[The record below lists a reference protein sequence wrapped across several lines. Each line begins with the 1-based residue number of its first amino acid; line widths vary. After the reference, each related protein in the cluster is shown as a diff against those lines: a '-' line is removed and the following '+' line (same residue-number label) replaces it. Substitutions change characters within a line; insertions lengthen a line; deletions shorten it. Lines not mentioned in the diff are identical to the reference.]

1 MRVLENL
8 FIKIFS
14 LIVLALSVIIVLIG
28 FDVVEIKLFSD
39 IVKFLYSTELKS
51 KITLVV
57 SIIFILVALK
67 ILLTRRGKPKNSKE
81 GIILE
86 NGSGKLIISRESLD
100 NMIFNASKDVPGAE
114 NITSKT
120 YLDLE
125 QNLRVFVTV
134 TVSSDVSIKD
144 ISTRL
149 QAKIKSAIKQT
160 ADLEVSEVNVKIKN
174 IVNKKSKK
182 SKENNIKSEIVNIN
196 NDITNAESAE
206 ESKIEELK
214 NEEK

>member
-1 MRVLENL
+1 MRFLENL

-14 LIVLALSVIIVLIG
+14 LIVLALSIIVILIG
-28 FDVVEIKLFSD
+28 FDVVEIKIFSD
-39 IVKFLYSTELKS
+39 IVKLLYSTEIKA
-51 KITLVV
+51 KVTLIV
-57 SIIFILVALK
+57 SAIFILVALK
-67 ILLTRRGKPKNSKE
+67 ILLTRRGKPKNSKD

-149 QAKIKSAIKQT
+149 QSKIKSAIKQT
-160 ADLEVSEVNVKIKN
+160 ADLDVSEVNVKIKN

-182 SKENNIKSEIVNIN
+182 SKENIIKNEIVENQVPENNEIN
-196 NDITNAESAE
+196 NDEN
-206 ESKIEELK
+206 KIEEIK
-214 NEEK
+214 IEEK

>member
-1 MRVLENL
+1 MRFLENL

-14 LIVLALSVIIVLIG
+14 LIVLALSIIVILIG
-28 FDVVEIKLFSD
+28 LDIVEISIFAD
-39 IVKFLYSTELKS
+39 IVKLLYSTEIKS
-51 KITLVV
+51 KVTLILSAIFVLV
-57 SIIFILVALK
+57 SLK

-86 NGSGKLIISRESLD
+86 NGSGKLIISKESLD

-149 QAKIKSAIKQT
+149 QSKIKSAIKQT
-160 ADLEVSEVNVKIKN
+160 ADLDVSEVNVKIKN

-182 SKENNIKSEIVNIN
+182 NKENIIKNEIIENQVPENSEIG
-196 NDITNAESAE
+196 NDENKVE
-206 ESKIEELK
+206 EIKIEEK
-214 NEEK
+214 

>member
-1 MRVLENL
+1 MRFLENL

-14 LIVLALSVIIVLIG
+14 LIVLALSIIVILIG
-28 FDVVEIKLFSD
+28 FDVVEIKIFSD
-39 IVKFLYSTELKS
+39 IVKLLYSTEIKA
-51 KITLVV
+51 KVTLIV
-57 SIIFILVALK
+57 SAIFILVALK
-67 ILLTRRGKPKNSKE
+67 ILLTRRGKPKNSKD

-149 QAKIKSAIKQT
+149 QSKIKS
-160 ADLEVSEVNVKIKN
+160 E
-174 IVNKKSKK
+174 
-182 SKENNIKSEIVNIN
+182 
-196 NDITNAESAE
+196 
-206 ESKIEELK
+206 
-214 NEEK
+214 

>member
-1 MRVLENL
+1 MRFLENL

-14 LIVLALSVIIVLIG
+14 LIVLVLSVIVILIG
-28 FDVVEIKLFSD
+28 FDVLEMNLFSD
-39 IVKFLYSTELKS
+39 IIKILYSTELKS
-51 KITLVV
+51 KITLII
-57 SIIFILVALK
+57 SIIFILVAVK
-67 ILLTRRGKPKNSKE
+67 ILLTRRGKPKNSKD

-149 QAKIKSAIKQT
+149 QAKIKSTIKQT
-160 ADLEVSEVNVKIKN
+160 ADLDVSEVNVKIKN
-174 IVNKKSKK
+174 IVNKKVKK
-182 SKENNIKSEIVNIN
+182 SKENNIKTDVIDVTK
-196 NDITNAESAE
+196 DITTEGISE
-206 ESKIEELK
+206 ENKIEE
-214 NEEK
+214 

>member
-14 LIVLALSVIIVLIG
+14 LLVLAISVIVILIG
-28 FDVVEIKLFSD
+28 FDIVEFKIFAE
-39 IVKFLYSTELKS
+39 IVDFLYATELKS

-57 SIIFILVALK
+57 AAIFSLVAIK
-67 ILLTRRGKPKNSKE
+67 ILLTRRGKPKNSKD

-149 QAKIKSAIKQT
+149 QSKIKSTIKQT

-182 SKENNIKSEIVNIN
+182 IKENVMKIDPIE
-196 NDITNAESAE
+196 TNANIQKDEVVE
-206 ESKIEELK
+206 ENKIEEK
-214 NEEK
+214 

>member
-14 LIVLALSVIIVLIG
+14 LLVLAISVIVILIG
-28 FDVVEIKLFSD
+28 FDIVEFKIFVEIVD
-39 IVKFLYSTELKS
+39 FLYATELKS

-57 SIIFILVALK
+57 AAIFSLVAIK
-67 ILLTRRGKPKNSKE
+67 ILLTRRGKPKNSKD

-149 QAKIKSAIKQT
+149 QSKIKSTIKQT

-182 SKENNIKSEIVNIN
+182 IKENVMKIDPVE
-196 NDITNAESAE
+196 TNANIQKDEVVE
-206 ESKIEELK
+206 ENKIEEK
-214 NEEK
+214 

>member
-1 MRVLENL
+1 MRFLENL

-14 LIVLALSVIIVLIG
+14 LIVLVLSVIVILIG
-28 FDVVEIKLFSD
+28 FDILEINLFSD
-39 IVKFLYSTELKS
+39 IIKSLYSTELKS
-51 KITLVV
+51 KITLVI
-57 SIIFILVALK
+57 SIIFILVSVK
-67 ILLTRRGKPKNSKE
+67 ILLTRRGKPKNSKD

-125 QNLRVFVTV
+125 QNLRIFVTV

-149 QAKIKSAIKQT
+149 QAKIKSTIKQT
-160 ADLEVSEVNVKIKN
+160 ADLDVSEVNVKIKN
-174 IVNKKSKK
+174 IVNKKVKK
-182 SKENNIKSEIVNIN
+182 SKENNIKTEVIDVNK
-196 NDITNAESAE
+196 DITTEGISE
-206 ESKIEELK
+206 ENKIEE
-214 NEEK
+214 